1 MKTTAI
7 RHSNIYGPYDK
18 FDFERSHV
26 FGATIS
32 KVMLADGEVSVWG
45 TGEEERDLLH
55 VEDLCRFVEKAI
67 SKQKEKWRL
76 YNCGLGDKISIR
88 DLVELIIEKSGKNLS
103 IKHDTSQPTIK
114 TSLYLDNSLAMKELN
129 WVPVIKLEE
138 GVSST
143 IKWWKKNI
151 DPETLKPRG

>member
-1 MKTTAI
+1 M
-7 RHSNIYGPYDK
+7 
-18 FDFERSHV
+18 
-26 FGATIS
+26 
-32 KVMLADGEVSVWG
+32 
-45 TGEEERDLLH
+45 
-55 VEDLCRFVEKAI
+55 EDLCRFVEKAI

-114 TSLYLDNSLAMKELN
+114 TSLYLDNSLAMKELD
-129 WVPVIKLEE
+129 WAPVIKLEE

-151 DPETLKPRG
+151 DPKTLKPRG